1 MWKARKDLTATRTL
15 IIHVYRSHQRK
26 NNLYNHILVV
36 SKIVLILL
44 GINIGIRE
52 IIQSNVFKTYNN
64 KD

>member
-26 NNLYNHILVV
+26 NNLYYHILIV

-52 IIQSNVFKTYNN
+52 IQNN
-64 KD
+64 SIKCILNL

>member
-26 NNLYNHILVV
+26 NNLYHHILIV

-52 IIQSNVFKTYNN
+52 TPGFKMIQSYVF
-64 KD
+64 